1 MILRNYFIT
10 LYIDYVVRM
19 RDGYVLKD
27 IVFRLQRPAANLK
40 QLRDEGYNFWRTNV
54 ASVACGIP

>member
-40 QLRDEGYNFWRTNV
+40 TTPR
-54 ASVACGIP
+54 